1 MMVSDVDDLQ
11 SVMGKRVRTNTV
23 MKNIDEGTE
32 GRVVNYGYES
42 EPYTRGRSA
51 QWITVEW
58 YVDLNLGAF
67 AVFKR
72 TKDGDQTDILELV

>member
-1 MMVSDVDDLQ
+1 MLVSEIEDLRE
-11 SVMGKRVRTNTV
+11 VMGKGVRVNRGV
-23 MKNIDEGTE
+23 DRSDEGTE

-51 QWITVEW
+51 QWLTVEW
-58 YVDLNLGAF
+58 YVDLSLGAF

-72 TKDGDQTDILELV
+72 TKDGDQTSILELV